1 MEAIAGVQDRLAA
14 SSAWV
19 GASAAWISEDVT
31 PFRPISPAWVQR
43 QLANH
48 VAVTVPAHVAV
59 PAQALD
65 LPPEATLLAEL
76 YQSAYR
82 LTHVHSRWPIDWM
95 RFGSLIKKDQASLH
109 ALTIAS

>member
-76 YQSAYR
+76 DRDRPCNHPALR
-82 LTHVHSRWPIDWM
+82 PGEGRGA
-95 RFGSLIKKDQASLH
+95 GSPSGCGVR
-109 ALTIAS
+109 